1 MAKLLF
7 WIVVTPLAVAVVV
20 FSVNNRNG
28 VVLDLWPLGP
38 LDFAADPVPLFAV
51 VLAAL
56 LAGFLAGGFVAWVS
70 AGKVRKRARAES
82 RRADGAEGELAE
94 AKNSI
99 QQLQSEADN
108 AREETLRLPA
118 DAA

>member
-7 WIVVTPLAVAVVV
+7 WIVVTPLAAAVIV
-20 FSVNNRNG
+20 FSVNNRSE

-38 LDFAADPVPLFAV
+38 LDFAAPVPLFAV

-70 AGKVRKRARAES
+70 AGKARKRARSEK
-82 RRADGAEGELAE
+82 RRADAAERELSE

-108 AREETLRLPA
+108 AQEETLRLPA

>member
-7 WIVVTPLAVAVVV
+7 WIVVTPLAAAVVV
-20 FSVNNRNG
+20 FSVNNRSE
-28 VVLDLWPLGP
+28 VILDLWPL
-38 LDFAADPVPLFAV
+38 DFAAAPVPLFAV

-56 LAGFLAGGFVAWVS
+56 LAGFLAGGFVAWIS
-70 AGKVRKRARAES
+70 AAKVRKRARSER
-82 RRADGAEGELAE
+82 RRADTAERELGE

-99 QQLQSEADN
+99 QRLQSEVDN
-108 AREETLRLPA
+108 AQEETLRLPA

>member
-7 WIVVTPLAVAVVV
+7 WIVVTPLAAALVI
-20 FSVNNRNG
+20 FSVNNRNE
-28 VVLDLWPLGP
+28 VVLDLWPL
-38 LDFAADPVPLFAV
+38 DFAAAPVPLFAV

-56 LAGFLAGGFVAWVS
+56 LAGFLAGGFVAWAS
-70 AGKVRKRARAES
+70 AGRARKRARSES
-82 RRADGAEGELAE
+82 RRADAAEDELAE

-99 QQLQSEADN
+99 QQLHSEVDN
-108 AREETLRLPA
+108 PREETLRLPA

>member
-7 WIVVTPLAVAVVV
+7 WIVVTPLAAALVV
-20 FSVNNRNG
+20 FSVNNRNE

-38 LDFAADPVPLFAV
+38 LDFAAAPVPLFAV

-70 AGKVRKRARAES
+70 AGRARKRARSES
-82 RRADGAEGELAE
+82 RRADAAEDELAE

-99 QQLQSEADN
+99 QQLHSEADN
-108 AREETLRLPA
+108 AREEILRLPA
-118 DAA
+118 DVA

>member
-7 WIVVTPLAVAVVV
+7 WIVVTPLAAAVVV
-20 FSVNNRNG
+20 FSVNNRSE

-38 LDFAADPVPLFAV
+38 LDFAAAPVPLFAV

-70 AGKVRKRARAES
+70 AGKVRKRARAER

>member
-1 MAKLLF
+1 MAKVLF
-7 WIVVTPLAVAVVV
+7 WIVVTPLAAAVVV
-20 FSVNNRNG
+20 FSVNNRG
-28 VVLDLWPLGP
+28 EVVLDLWPL
-38 LDFAADPVPLFAV
+38 DFAAAPVPLYAV

-70 AGKVRKRARAES
+70 AGKARKRARAES
-82 RRADGAEGELAE
+82 RRADGAEGELTE

-99 QQLQSEADN
+99 QQLQSELDN
-108 AREETLRLPA
+108 AQEETLRLPA

>member
-1 MAKLLF
+1 MS
-7 WIVVTPLAVAVVV
+7 TPP
-20 FSVNNRNG
+20 
-28 VVLDLWPLGP
+28 D
-38 LDFAADPVPLFAV
+38 AACGRAPVPLFAV

-70 AGKVRKRARAES
+70 AAKVRKRARAES
-82 RRADGAEGELAE
+82 RRADRAEGELGE

-99 QQLQSEADN
+99 QQLQSEVAA

>member
-1 MAKLLF
+1 MAKVLF
-7 WIVVTPLAVAVVV
+7 WIVVTPLAAAVVV
-20 FSVNNRNG
+20 FSVNNRSE
-28 VVLDLWPLGP
+28 VVLDLWPL
-38 LDFAADPVPLFAV
+38 DFAAAPVPLFAV

-70 AGKVRKRARAES
+70 AGKARKRARAES

-99 QQLQSEADN
+99 QQLQSELDN

>member
-1 MAKLLF
+1 MAKVLF
-7 WIVVTPLAVAVVV
+7 WIVATPLAVAVVV
-20 FSVNNRNG
+20 FSVNNRSE

-38 LDFAADPVPLFAV
+38 LGFAAAPVPLFAV
-51 VLAAL
+51 VLVAL
-56 LAGFLAGGFVAWVS
+56 LAGFLLGGFVAWVS
-70 AGKVRKRARAES
+70 AAKVRKRARAES
-82 RRADGAEGELAE
+82 RRADGAERELAE

-99 QQLQSEADN
+99 QQLQSEVDN